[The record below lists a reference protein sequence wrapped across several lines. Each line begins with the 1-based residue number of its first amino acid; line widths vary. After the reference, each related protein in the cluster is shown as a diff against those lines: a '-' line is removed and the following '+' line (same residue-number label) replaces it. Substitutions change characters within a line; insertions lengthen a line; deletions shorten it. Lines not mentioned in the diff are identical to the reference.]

1 VGSQGEA
8 SALRA
13 EGEQRTLAADEAVQ
27 EGRGQRR
34 KDAGGAG
41 TTGAARTSLI
51 LLSGQASTKHA
62 ELPQRKCECKPE
74 FTFSV
79 SLSAVWT
86 IISSRA
92 RCNVATT
99 CSWLRRGVWFRCERQ
114 HDWVARSLRAW
125 RRWSARGISLAA
137 PSIFFS

>member
-1 VGSQGEA
+1 VRRGADGQTVAYGDTLPATVAASCAGWAGNRAAAATGGGGQLGVGSQGEA

-51 LLSGQASTKHA
+51 LLSGQTSTKHA

-92 RCNVATT
+92 RR
-99 CSWLRRGVWFRCERQ
+99 L
-114 HDWVARSLRAW
+114 
-125 RRWSARGISLAA
+125 
-137 PSIFFS
+137 